1 MKQLYNAIL
10 TILTIAMLALLTF
23 AKLNEAGNWVDL
35 SKYKDVISIVSTY
48 GPMVLVCLFAFGS
61 LFGRVLSKILFIIIL
76 LLLIVF
82 SISMFAPEWVS
93 SILGKSN
100 ETSAL
105 FLLAF
110 KF

>member
-61 LFGRVLSKILFIIIL
+61 LFGKVLSKILFIIIL

-82 SISMFAPEWVS
+82 SIAMFAPEWVS

-105 FLLAF
+105 ILLAF